1 MDGLTIG
8 WSRVSIAFRSADL
21 DQRSEDVVDALG
33 GVVRGIDDQ
42 TREDGSSLH
51 DLHKEIRK
59 VILMNGGIPASW
71 SAVPSDLSVVC
82 LFEQHAENRSG
93 PSVEHGGTN
102 DDSLQGL
109 TRNHDLLVSYPPRDE
124 GVWGI
129 SRGRVGHCL
138 VSIVTVD
145 PGPRGL
151 YEGQFRCILGTNCGS
166 GFGDGVEDS
175 RGKRR

>member
-8 WSRVSIAFRSADL
+8 WSHVSIAFRSADL

-33 GVVRGIDDQ
+33 GVVRGINNQ
-42 TREDGSSLH
+42 TREDGGSLH

-59 VILMNGGIPASW
+59 VILMNGGIPSSR

-82 LFEQHAENRSG
+82 LFEQHTENRSG
-93 PSVEHGGTN
+93 PSVEHGGAN

-109 TRNHDLLVSYPPRDE
+109 TRNHDLLVSYPPRDK

-129 SRGRVGHCL
+129 SGGRIGDRL
-138 VSIVTVD
+138 VSVVAVD
-145 PGPRGL
+145 PGPGGL
-151 YEGQFRCILGTNCGS
+151 YEGQLWCILGTNCGS
-166 GFGDGVEDS
+166 GFGDGIEDS